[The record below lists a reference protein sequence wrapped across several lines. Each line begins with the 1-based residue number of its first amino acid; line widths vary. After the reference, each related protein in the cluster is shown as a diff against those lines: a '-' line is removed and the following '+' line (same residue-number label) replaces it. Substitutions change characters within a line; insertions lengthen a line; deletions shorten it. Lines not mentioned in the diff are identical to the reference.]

1 MAGGMI
7 QRLLQ
12 APKQPFFL
20 FGPRGTGKTRW
31 LGERLANG
39 GADSWTTDDR
49 IEVKSPAA
57 FAAMLET
64 GL

>member
-1 MAGGMI
+1 
-7 QRLLQ
+7 
-12 APKQPFFL
+12 
-20 FGPRGTGKTRW
+20 
-31 LGERLANG
+31 LANG